1 MLDDV
6 FPVGHCA
13 RCERT
18 VLAAVRLEA
27 DREERRHC
35 ACCDAELDPAELRW
49 VTESALEALGWIA
62 WTEAE
67 TCGRP
72 DCGGGRCGR

>member
-6 FPVGHCA
+6 FPVGHCS
-13 RCERT
+13 RCRRT
-18 VLAAVRLEA
+18 VLAGLVLDAHE
-27 DREERRHC
+27 EERRHC
-35 ACCDAELDPAELRW
+35 VHCDAELDLAALRWLTEAELDAAGYA
-49 VTESALEALGWIA
+49 T

>member
-1 MLDDV
+1 VPDDV
-6 FPVGHCA
+6 FPVARCA
-13 RCERT
+13 RCART
-18 VLAAVRLEA
+18 VLATLVPDA
-27 DREERRHC
+27 DDAERRC
-35 ACCDAELDPAELRW
+35 CTLCDAELDPAELQW
-49 VTESALEALGWIA
+49 VTESALEALGWVA

>member
-1 MLDDV
+1 VLDDV
-6 FPVGHCA
+6 FPVARCA

-18 VLAAVRLEA
+18 VLATLG
-27 DREERRHC
+27 DDPHDDERRYC
-35 ACCDAELDPAELRW
+35 AICDAELDPAELQW
-49 VTESALEALGWIA
+49 VTESALDALGWVS

-72 DCGGGRCGR
+72 DCGGGRCGK